1 MMDEQLIQGQSKDIK
16 AMADRFRAM
25 ADKMELNAG
34 AAFGGAFVVIPPLG
48 GGDPFETLVLD
59 SEQDPVLFYQLL
71 QSRITTILNKLD
83 TTSRQGQAFRR

>member
-1 MMDEQLIQGQSKDIK
+1 MDEQLIQGQAKDMMDL
-16 AMADRFRAM
+16 AERFRSM
-25 ADKMELNAG
+25 ADKMDTNAG
-34 AAFGGAFVVIPPLG
+34 GAFGGAFVVIPPLG